1 MRSKHSEITFR
12 IQLLN
17 QAGYN
22 FPYISVNYSSN
33 DNNQKIIIIMVAS
46 TSSTFQ
52 VMSTK
57 TFASK
62 ITKSLKKRFS
72 RGWMKPSK
80 SIETSS
86 IIFDKPS
93 CNSGYESLDSTDPH
107 QDELDENALNE
118 ALEARLMEL
127 IASSP
132 IKQLEVPITF
142 QVGSTSVLATAA
154 KDPLDM
160 TSSCSTEINKR
171 DQMDLFD
178 YGTYFCLIP
187 SQVQTCCQIPQG
199 QVPQKT
205 C

>member
-1 MRSKHSEITFR
+1 
-12 IQLLN
+12 
-17 QAGYN
+17 
-22 FPYISVNYSSN
+22 
-33 DNNQKIIIIMVAS
+33 MVAS
-46 TSSTFQ
+46 TSAFQ

-57 TFASK
+57 AFASK

-72 RGWMKPSK
+72 RGWIKPSK
-80 SIETSS
+80 SVETSS

-93 CNSGYESLDSTDPH
+93 CSSGYESLASSDPH

-132 IKQLEVPITF
+132 IKQLEAPITF

-154 KDPLDM
+154 KDPKEL
-160 TSSCSTEINKR
+160 STYYKESNP
-171 DQMDLFD
+171 MDLFD

-199 QVPQKT
+199 QVPQKS

>member
-1 MRSKHSEITFR
+1 MVSSANSF
-12 IQLLN
+12 
-17 QAGYN
+17 QA
-22 FPYISVNYSSN
+22 
-33 DNNQKIIIIMVAS
+33 
-46 TSSTFQ
+46 
-52 VMSTK
+52 MSTK
-57 TFASK
+57 AFASK

-72 RGWMKPSK
+72 RAWMKPSK

-93 CNSGYESLDSTDPH
+93 CSSGYQSLAPSDPH

-142 QVGSTSVLATAA
+142 QVGSTSIFATAA
-154 KDPLDM
+154 QDPLEKTMCKSD
-160 TSSCSTEINKR
+160 TNS
-171 DQMDLFD
+171 MDLFD

-187 SQVQTCCQIPQG
+187 SQVQTYCQIPQG
-199 QVPQKT
+199 QVAQKS

>member
-1 MRSKHSEITFR
+1 
-12 IQLLN
+12 
-17 QAGYN
+17 
-22 FPYISVNYSSN
+22 
-33 DNNQKIIIIMVAS
+33 MVAS

-57 TFASK
+57 AFASK

-93 CNSGYESLDSTDPH
+93 YSSGYESLGSADPH
-107 QDELDENALNE
+107 QDEVDENALNE

-142 QVGSTSVLATAA
+142 QVGSTCVSATSA
-154 KDPLDM
+154 KDPLD
-160 TSSCSTEINKR
+160 TSYSSDSCSK
-171 DQMDLFD
+171 DLFD

-199 QVPQKT
+199 QVPQKS

>member
-1 MRSKHSEITFR
+1 
-12 IQLLN
+12 
-17 QAGYN
+17 
-22 FPYISVNYSSN
+22 
-33 DNNQKIIIIMVAS
+33 MVAS
-46 TSSTFQ
+46 SNSFH
-52 VMSTK
+52 VISTK
-57 TFASK
+57 AFASK

-93 CNSGYESLDSTDPH
+93 YSSGYQSLAPSDPH

-142 QVGSTSVLATAA
+142 QVGSTSILATAA
-154 KDPLDM
+154 KDPLEKSM
-160 TSSCSTEINKR
+160 CTSETNS
-171 DQMDLFD
+171 MDLFD

-187 SQVQTCCQIPQG
+187 SQVQTFCQIPQG
-199 QVPQKT
+199 QVA
-205 C
+205 

>member
-1 MRSKHSEITFR
+1 M
-12 IQLLN
+12 
-17 QAGYN
+17 A
-22 FPYISVNYSSN
+22 P
-33 DNNQKIIIIMVAS
+33 
-46 TSSTFQ
+46 
-52 VMSTK
+52 
-57 TFASK
+57 
-62 ITKSLKKRFS
+62 
-72 RGWMKPSK
+72 
-80 SIETSS
+80 
-86 IIFDKPS
+86 
-93 CNSGYESLDSTDPH
+93 TDPH

-154 KDPLDM
+154 KDPLDTS
-160 TSSCSTEINKR
+160 TSSYSNGNAP
-171 DQMDLFD
+171 MDLFD

-199 QVPQKT
+199 QVPQKS

>member
-1 MRSKHSEITFR
+1 
-12 IQLLN
+12 
-17 QAGYN
+17 
-22 FPYISVNYSSN
+22 
-33 DNNQKIIIIMVAS
+33 MV
-46 TSSTFQ
+46 TTTSTFQ

-57 TFASK
+57 AFASK
-62 ITKSLKKRFS
+62 ITKSLKKRFF
-72 RGWMKPSK
+72 RGFKPSK

-93 CNSGYESLDSTDPH
+93 CNSGYHSLAPTDPH

-132 IKQLEVPITF
+132 VRQLEVPITF

-154 KDPLDM
+154 KDPFE
-160 TSSCSTEINKR
+160 TASSYSSENTP
-171 DQMDLFD
+171 MDLFD

-199 QVPQKT
+199 QVPQKS

>member
-1 MRSKHSEITFR
+1 
-12 IQLLN
+12 
-17 QAGYN
+17 
-22 FPYISVNYSSN
+22 
-33 DNNQKIIIIMVAS
+33 MVAS
-46 TSSTFQ
+46 TSAFQ

-57 TFASK
+57 AFASK

-80 SIETSS
+80 SIETTS
-86 IIFDKPS
+86 IIFDKPTYS
-93 CNSGYESLDSTDPH
+93 SGYESLASADPH

-154 KDPLDM
+154 KDPIEV
-160 TSSCSTEINKR
+160 STTPYYKENNP
-171 DQMDLFD
+171 MDLFD

-199 QVPQKT
+199 QAPQKS